1 MVSAASR
8 CFLIWFVSSGWI
20 IRPLLRSLGGA
31 DGLDVGCGDG
41 GGLGLA
47 ARCEAEGAPEQGK
60 AAEGETGEGA
70 DVGDLGDL
78 PPAVGVEQHAAQ
90 GLALEDGG
98 DQAGQLGVAGLCDG
112 LGG

>member
-8 CFLIWFVSSGWI
+8 CFLIWFVSSGWL

-41 GGLGLA
+41 GVLGLA
-47 ARCEAEGAPEQGK
+47 ARCEAEGAAEQGQ
-60 AAEGETGEGA
+60 AAEGESGEGA

-78 PPAVGVEQHAAQ
+78 PPVVGVEPPAAQ
-90 GLALEDGG
+90 GLAPQDGG
-98 DQAGQLGVAGLCDG
+98 DLP
-112 LGG
+112 